1 MLACEGME
9 RNTSDTKRKKIQERA
24 IGERERE
31 REREAVVKVVIAE
44 EGVKKKSG
52 I

>member
-1 MLACEGME
+1 MTQKG
-9 RNTSDTKRKKIQERA
+9 RKYKKEPS
-24 IGERERE
+24 ERERE

>member
-9 RNTSDTKRKKIQERA
+9 RDTSDTKRKKIQERA
-24 IGERERE
+24 IGE